1 MAIVRGRIYHTFSED
16 FQNWKKAKRHQGKT
30 GLKVKELET
39 QFAEYIGRKHCV
51 AYSFARSAMY
61 HALQA
66 LNLPPGSEIIM
77 PPITIKPMVDVVLQ
91 CGHKPIFVD
100 ISLKDYCFDLEDL
113 KQNITPNT
121 QAAIITYLFG
131 VVPEVQALTQL
142 LQENKI
148 TIIEDFSHCL
158 NAESNGTKLGNF
170 STIAIYSTS
179 AMKTLDTYGGGLLL
193 VDDEDLHNQLR
204 TRRDK
209 MSATSI
215 SALRRRVRFV
225 LIRNLLTQPLAFSLI
240 TRPLLHLVKMFNPVL
255 HQKLT
260 GARLGLKP
268 VEEFPEEWNDQY
280 TELQAETG
288 LRHLELVEERDRER
302 IDNVHWYFDSLSPQ
316 ARERLVQGHNGTKN
330 VYWQLPIIVK
340 DSEAFIKFMASRGID
355 TGSSN
360 LSLCSQLDIYPQ
372 WVKETPNAA
381 ALKNRGMFIPIYGS
395 LTQTQKQHIVNTIND
410 YFNLYETQ
418 SEQTG

>member
-1 MAIVRGRIYHTFSED
+1 MAIVRGRIYHTLSED
-16 FQNWKKAKRHQGKT
+16 IQNWKKAKRHQGKT
-30 GLKVKELET
+30 GSKVKELET
-39 QFAEYIGRKHCV
+39 RFAAHIGRKHCI
-51 AYSFARSAMY
+51 AFSFARSALY

-66 LNLPPGSEIIM
+66 LNLPRGSEIIM
-77 PPITIKPMVDVVLQ
+77 PPITIKPMVDIVLQ
-91 CGHKPIFVD
+91 CGLKPIFVD
-100 ISLKDYCFDLEDL
+100 ISLKDYCFDLEEL
-113 KQNITPNT
+113 KQKITPNT
-121 QAAIITYLFG
+121 KSAIITCLFG
-131 VVPEVQALTQL
+131 VVPDVQALIQL
-142 LQENKI
+142 LQENNI

-158 NAESNGTKLGNF
+158 NAESNGTRLGNF
-170 STIAIYSTS
+170 STVAIYSTS

-204 TRRDK
+204 KRRDE
-209 MSATSI
+209 MSATSV
-215 SALRRRVRFV
+215 SALRTRIRFV
-225 LIRNLLTQPLAFSLI
+225 LLRNLLTQPLTFSLV
-240 TRPLLHLVKMFNPVL
+240 THPLLSLVKMFNPVL

-288 LRHLELVEERDRER
+288 LKHLEFVEERDKER
-302 IDNVHWYFDSLSPQ
+302 IKNVHWYFDSLSPQ
-316 ARERLVQGHNGTKN
+316 ARERLVHEHNGAKN

-395 LTQTQKQHIVNTIND
+395 LTQKQKQHITNTIND
-410 YFNLYETQ
+410 YFNLYETHADQ
-418 SEQTG
+418 SA